1 MAAEQDLKLD
11 DSPVGEE
18 KKGGKKKLIII
29 ILLVIILVAGAVGGT
44 LFFLM
49 GGDEDEAVSEDG
61 EAVAEEVVEEP
72 LGPAMYV
79 ILKPEFVISFQVGPR
94 QRYLQLSLQVMTR
107 QQTVVD
113 TLSLHEPM
121 IRNDI
126 IRIISEQDF
135 EKLRT
140 AEGRRAL
147 QLALTEHL
155 EMLVQRESGTGGVE
169 AVLFTN
175 YVMQ

>member
-11 DSPVGEE
+11 DEPSNAEGG
-18 KKGGKKKLIII
+18 KGGKKKLILI
-29 ILLVIILVAGAVGGT
+29 ILIGLIVVGAAVGAT

-49 GGDEDEAVSEDG
+49 GSDDDAADADTG
-61 EAVAEEVVEEP
+61 EVAEEVVEEP
-72 LGPAMYV
+72 KGPAQYV

-107 QQTVVD
+107 EQVVVD
-113 TLSLHEPM
+113 TLALHEPM

-126 IRIISEQDF
+126 IRIISEQEFDT
-135 EKLRT
+135 LRT
-140 AEGRRAL
+140 AEGRRSL

-155 EMLVQRESGTGGVE
+155 DMLMEREGGVGGVE

>member
-11 DSPVGEE
+11 DDQAADGES
-18 KKGGKKKLIII
+18 KGSKKKLLLI
-29 ILLVIILVAGAVGGT
+29 ILLGLVLVGAAVAGT
-44 LFFLM
+44 LFLLLS
-49 GGDEDEAVSEDG
+49 GDEDVSDSDTE
-61 EAVAEEVVEEP
+61 VAEQIEEP
-72 LGPAMYV
+72 KAPAQYV

-94 QRYLQLSLQVMTR
+94 QRFLQLSLQVMTR
-107 QQTVVD
+107 KSEVVD
-113 TLSLHEPM
+113 TLNMHEPM

-135 EKLRT
+135 DTLRT

-147 QLALTEHL
+147 QKQLTEHL
-155 EMLVQRESGTGGVE
+155 DMLVQREGSESGVE